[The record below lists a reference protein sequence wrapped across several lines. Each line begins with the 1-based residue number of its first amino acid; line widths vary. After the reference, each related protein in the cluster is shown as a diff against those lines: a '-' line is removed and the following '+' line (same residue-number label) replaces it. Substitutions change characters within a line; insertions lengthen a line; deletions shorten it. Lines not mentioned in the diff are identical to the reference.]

1 MILKKVELQGFKSF
15 ATRTVLE
22 FNKGITAIVGP
33 NGSGKSNI
41 ADAIRWVL
49 GSQSSKQLR
58 GGNMSDM
65 IFSGT
70 QYRRPVGFAE
80 VSLYF
85 DNSDKHLAVDFE
97 DVKITRRLYRSGES
111 DYSVNDKSCR
121 LKDIQMMFFDT
132 GVGKEGYSIIGQNEI
147 KDIVDSNSLE
157 RRGIFEEAAG
167 IMKYKQ
173 KKLEALRKL
182 SNTEENL
189 VRITDIIS
197 EIENQLEPLRLQAEK
212 AKEYLRVY
220 EILKVNEVGLYLN
233 NLQMYQKRIQKYEQD
248 IQVLSED
255 ILTRESELENIKQE
269 NRDSINIINRY
280 EEQEQNLKD
289 ELNTFLRD
297 LESQRHEIILCN
309 ERLSNADSELIKNG
323 KEIEEY
329 QLRENELSK
338 DYLTKEDRRKYLE
351 NQYTSYKEKL
361 DLLTAQAESITAS
374 LSGSEKILEGVKAS
388 LMRHIEET
396 SDSKLVLNNVINEKN
411 ALKTQLDMMDNDINK
426 KVLENDSILLAKQ
439 DNQSKNIAAKKQ
451 QEQLASRRDKS
462 KTEYA
467 LLQKR
472 MEQAESAERNLK
484 TNIEILQS
492 NYKLI
497 YDMEKQMHGYKQD
510 VKAVLENK
518 SLNGIVDVVA
528 KLMGTEE
535 IYNTAIEA
543 ALGGNIQ
550 NVVVEDEEAAKAAI
564 AFLKEN
570 KLGRVTFLPV
580 SSVRPNQFNK
590 DEEREILSYKG
601 VIDVAYK
608 LLEYDSKYENIAK
621 NLLGRILVVDTYD
634 NAVLI
639 ARKTQSRYKLV
650 TLTGEFFNTGGSIT
664 GGTQNVGKV
673 GLLGRHKQLDRLESE
688 IAAHKEK
695 LEQSVTQSR
704 SMSKQASELASDID
718 KTEQCIIEGNMLTA
732 KLESAI
738 SALDEAYKS
747 NTDALNATKNRKKE
761 LTDKYHGYDDKIAI
775 LNNQIDALSEQIEKD
790 KLKINEYEE
799 GHKEQSAK
807 RDNIYLDIS
816 DMKVS
821 VNSIEESLKNND
833 ESLIRIGFEKQALTV
848 KRNELIKRNEQLKE
862 IKADLQDKIQT
873 KSKNISN
880 PEKVEKEKN
889 KAIQELQNKRKKL
902 SQENEKY
909 IQNITDVNRD
919 IMLLSNKISSIEVN
933 KAKTDAEMTAM
944 KERMW
949 DEYNLT
955 HNEALQRHGEIENI
969 TEARKEIAEARN
981 IIKQLGPVN
990 IHSIEDYAKTNERY
1004 RFFTTQKEDIEKSK
1018 EDLYKTV
1025 NEMNTVMR
1033 KIFKEKFEII
1043 NDNFNEIFARLFEGG
1058 QAKLELTDQS
1068 DILECGIDII
1078 AQPPGKKLQNMMLL
1092 SGGEKA
1098 FTAIALVFAMLKLNP
1113 SPFCVFDEIDTSLD
1127 DNNVLK
1133 YCKYLNEHKS
1143 NTQFVLIT
1151 HRKGTMENA
1160 DTIYGVTM
1168 QEHGITKVVSMKI
1181 TE

>member
-981 IIKQLGPVN
+981 ITSSFRLNAYK
-990 IHSIEDYAKTNERY
+990 KTLSSQGTKEYSRY
-1004 RFFTTQKEDIEKSK
+1004 H
-1018 EDLYKTV
+1018 
-1025 NEMNTVMR
+1025 
-1033 KIFKEKFEII
+1033 
-1043 NDNFNEIFARLFEGG
+1043 
-1058 QAKLELTDQS
+1058 
-1068 DILECGIDII
+1068 
-1078 AQPPGKKLQNMMLL
+1078 
-1092 SGGEKA
+1092 
-1098 FTAIALVFAMLKLNP
+1098 P
-1113 SPFCVFDEIDTSLD
+1113 SCL
-1127 DNNVLK
+1127 
-1133 YCKYLNEHKS
+1133 
-1143 NTQFVLIT
+1143 
-1151 HRKGTMENA
+1151 
-1160 DTIYGVTM
+1160 
-1168 QEHGITKVVSMKI
+1168 
-1181 TE
+1181 

>member
-15 ATRTVLE
+15 ATRTVLD

-189 VRITDIIS
+189 VRITYIIS

-608 LLEYDSKYENIAK
+608 LLEYDSEYENIAK

-807 RDNIYLDIS
+807 RDNIYLEIS

>member
-1 MILKKVELQGFKSF
+1 
-15 ATRTVLE
+15 
-22 FNKGITAIVGP
+22 
-33 NGSGKSNI
+33 
-41 ADAIRWVL
+41 
-49 GSQSSKQLR
+49 
-58 GGNMSDM
+58 
-65 IFSGT
+65 
-70 QYRRPVGFAE
+70 
-80 VSLYF
+80 
-85 DNSDKHLAVDFE
+85 
-97 DVKITRRLYRSGES
+97 
-111 DYSVNDKSCR
+111 
-121 LKDIQMMFFDT
+121 
-132 GVGKEGYSIIGQNEI
+132 
-147 KDIVDSNSLE
+147 
-157 RRGIFEEAAG
+157 
-167 IMKYKQ
+167 
-173 KKLEALRKL
+173 
-182 SNTEENL
+182 
-189 VRITDIIS
+189 
-197 EIENQLEPLRLQAEK
+197 
-212 AKEYLRVY
+212 
-220 EILKVNEVGLYLN
+220 
-233 NLQMYQKRIQKYEQD
+233 
-248 IQVLSED
+248 
-255 ILTRESELENIKQE
+255 
-269 NRDSINIINRY
+269 
-280 EEQEQNLKD
+280 
-289 ELNTFLRD
+289 
-297 LESQRHEIILCN
+297 
-309 ERLSNADSELIKNG
+309 
-323 KEIEEY
+323 
-329 QLRENELSK
+329 
-338 DYLTKEDRRKYLE
+338 
-351 NQYTSYKEKL
+351 
-361 DLLTAQAESITAS
+361 
-374 LSGSEKILEGVKAS
+374 
-388 LMRHIEET
+388 
-396 SDSKLVLNNVINEKN
+396 
-411 ALKTQLDMMDNDINK
+411 
-426 KVLENDSILLAKQ
+426 
-439 DNQSKNIAAKKQ
+439 
-451 QEQLASRRDKS
+451 
-462 KTEYA
+462 
-467 LLQKR
+467 
-472 MEQAESAERNLK
+472 
-484 TNIEILQS
+484 
-492 NYKLI
+492 
-497 YDMEKQMHGYKQD
+497 MEKQMHGYKQD

>member
-1 MILKKVELQGFKSF
+1 
-15 ATRTVLE
+15 
-22 FNKGITAIVGP
+22 
-33 NGSGKSNI
+33 
-41 ADAIRWVL
+41 
-49 GSQSSKQLR
+49 
-58 GGNMSDM
+58 
-65 IFSGT
+65 
-70 QYRRPVGFAE
+70 
-80 VSLYF
+80 
-85 DNSDKHLAVDFE
+85 
-97 DVKITRRLYRSGES
+97 
-111 DYSVNDKSCR
+111 
-121 LKDIQMMFFDT
+121 
-132 GVGKEGYSIIGQNEI
+132 
-147 KDIVDSNSLE
+147 
-157 RRGIFEEAAG
+157 
-167 IMKYKQ
+167 
-173 KKLEALRKL
+173 
-182 SNTEENL
+182 
-189 VRITDIIS
+189 
-197 EIENQLEPLRLQAEK
+197 
-212 AKEYLRVY
+212 
-220 EILKVNEVGLYLN
+220 
-233 NLQMYQKRIQKYEQD
+233 
-248 IQVLSED
+248 
-255 ILTRESELENIKQE
+255 
-269 NRDSINIINRY
+269 
-280 EEQEQNLKD
+280 
-289 ELNTFLRD
+289 
-297 LESQRHEIILCN
+297 
-309 ERLSNADSELIKNG
+309 
-323 KEIEEY
+323 
-329 QLRENELSK
+329 
-338 DYLTKEDRRKYLE
+338 
-351 NQYTSYKEKL
+351 
-361 DLLTAQAESITAS
+361 
-374 LSGSEKILEGVKAS
+374 
-388 LMRHIEET
+388 
-396 SDSKLVLNNVINEKN
+396 
-411 ALKTQLDMMDNDINK
+411 
-426 KVLENDSILLAKQ
+426 
-439 DNQSKNIAAKKQ
+439 
-451 QEQLASRRDKS
+451 
-462 KTEYA
+462 
-467 LLQKR
+467 
-472 MEQAESAERNLK
+472 
-484 TNIEILQS
+484 
-492 NYKLI
+492 
-497 YDMEKQMHGYKQD
+497 
-510 VKAVLENK
+510 
-518 SLNGIVDVVA
+518 
-528 KLMGTEE
+528 
-535 IYNTAIEA
+535 
-543 ALGGNIQ
+543 
-550 NVVVEDEEAAKAAI
+550 
-564 AFLKEN
+564 
-570 KLGRVTFLPV
+570 
-580 SSVRPNQFNK
+580 
-590 DEEREILSYKG
+590 
-601 VIDVAYK
+601 
-608 LLEYDSKYENIAK
+608 
-621 NLLGRILVVDTYD
+621 
-634 NAVLI
+634 
-639 ARKTQSRYKLV
+639 
-650 TLTGEFFNTGGSIT
+650 
-664 GGTQNVGKV
+664 
-673 GLLGRHKQLDRLESE
+673 
-688 IAAHKEK
+688 
-695 LEQSVTQSR
+695 
-704 SMSKQASELASDID
+704 
-718 KTEQCIIEGNMLTA
+718 MLTA

>member
-718 KTEQCIIEGNMLTA
+718 KTEQCIIEGNMLIA

-738 SALDEAYKS
+738 SALDETYKN

>member
-1 MILKKVELQGFKSF
+1 
-15 ATRTVLE
+15 
-22 FNKGITAIVGP
+22 
-33 NGSGKSNI
+33 
-41 ADAIRWVL
+41 
-49 GSQSSKQLR
+49 
-58 GGNMSDM
+58 
-65 IFSGT
+65 
-70 QYRRPVGFAE
+70 
-80 VSLYF
+80 
-85 DNSDKHLAVDFE
+85 
-97 DVKITRRLYRSGES
+97 
-111 DYSVNDKSCR
+111 
-121 LKDIQMMFFDT
+121 
-132 GVGKEGYSIIGQNEI
+132 
-147 KDIVDSNSLE
+147 
-157 RRGIFEEAAG
+157 
-167 IMKYKQ
+167 
-173 KKLEALRKL
+173 
-182 SNTEENL
+182 
-189 VRITDIIS
+189 
-197 EIENQLEPLRLQAEK
+197 
-212 AKEYLRVY
+212 
-220 EILKVNEVGLYLN
+220 
-233 NLQMYQKRIQKYEQD
+233 
-248 IQVLSED
+248 
-255 ILTRESELENIKQE
+255 
-269 NRDSINIINRY
+269 
-280 EEQEQNLKD
+280 
-289 ELNTFLRD
+289 
-297 LESQRHEIILCN
+297 
-309 ERLSNADSELIKNG
+309 
-323 KEIEEY
+323 
-329 QLRENELSK
+329 
-338 DYLTKEDRRKYLE
+338 
-351 NQYTSYKEKL
+351 
-361 DLLTAQAESITAS
+361 
-374 LSGSEKILEGVKAS
+374 
-388 LMRHIEET
+388 
-396 SDSKLVLNNVINEKN
+396 
-411 ALKTQLDMMDNDINK
+411 
-426 KVLENDSILLAKQ
+426 
-439 DNQSKNIAAKKQ
+439 
-451 QEQLASRRDKS
+451 
-462 KTEYA
+462 
-467 LLQKR
+467 
-472 MEQAESAERNLK
+472 
-484 TNIEILQS
+484 
-492 NYKLI
+492 
-497 YDMEKQMHGYKQD
+497 
-510 VKAVLENK
+510 
-518 SLNGIVDVVA
+518 
-528 KLMGTEE
+528 
-535 IYNTAIEA
+535 
-543 ALGGNIQ
+543 
-550 NVVVEDEEAAKAAI
+550 
-564 AFLKEN
+564 
-570 KLGRVTFLPV
+570 VTFLPV

>member
-80 VSLYF
+80 VSLFF

>member
-1 MILKKVELQGFKSF
+1 
-15 ATRTVLE
+15 
-22 FNKGITAIVGP
+22 
-33 NGSGKSNI
+33 
-41 ADAIRWVL
+41 
-49 GSQSSKQLR
+49 
-58 GGNMSDM
+58 
-65 IFSGT
+65 
-70 QYRRPVGFAE
+70 
-80 VSLYF
+80 
-85 DNSDKHLAVDFE
+85 
-97 DVKITRRLYRSGES
+97 
-111 DYSVNDKSCR
+111 
-121 LKDIQMMFFDT
+121 
-132 GVGKEGYSIIGQNEI
+132 
-147 KDIVDSNSLE
+147 
-157 RRGIFEEAAG
+157 
-167 IMKYKQ
+167 
-173 KKLEALRKL
+173 
-182 SNTEENL
+182 
-189 VRITDIIS
+189 
-197 EIENQLEPLRLQAEK
+197 
-212 AKEYLRVY
+212 
-220 EILKVNEVGLYLN
+220 
-233 NLQMYQKRIQKYEQD
+233 
-248 IQVLSED
+248 
-255 ILTRESELENIKQE
+255 ENIKQE

-451 QEQLASRRDKS
+451 QEQLASRRDQS

-472 MEQAESAERNLK
+472 MEQAESVERNLK

>member
-695 LEQSVTQSR
+695 LEQSVAQSR

-1151 HRKGTMENA
+1151 HRKGTMENS

>member
-1004 RFFTTQKEDIEKSK
+1004 RFFTTQKRI
-1018 EDLYKTV
+1018 
-1025 NEMNTVMR
+1025 
-1033 KIFKEKFEII
+1033 
-1043 NDNFNEIFARLFEGG
+1043 
-1058 QAKLELTDQS
+1058 
-1068 DILECGIDII
+1068 
-1078 AQPPGKKLQNMMLL
+1078 
-1092 SGGEKA
+1092 
-1098 FTAIALVFAMLKLNP
+1098 
-1113 SPFCVFDEIDTSLD
+1113 
-1127 DNNVLK
+1127 
-1133 YCKYLNEHKS
+1133 
-1143 NTQFVLIT
+1143 
-1151 HRKGTMENA
+1151 
-1160 DTIYGVTM
+1160 
-1168 QEHGITKVVSMKI
+1168 
-1181 TE
+1181 

>member
-807 RDNIYLDIS
+807 RDNIYLYIS

>member
-49 GSQSSKQLR
+49 GSQSSRQLR
-58 GGNMSDM
+58 GGSMSDM

-80 VSLYF
+80 VSLFF
-85 DNSDKHLAVDFE
+85 DNKDKHLAVDFE

-111 DYSVNDKSCR
+111 EYSVNDKSCR

-182 SNTEENL
+182 TNTEENL
-189 VRITDIIS
+189 VRITDIIN
-197 EIENQLEPLRLQAEK
+197 EIENQLEPLRIQAEK

-233 NLQMYQKRIQKYEQD
+233 NLQMYQKRILKYEQD
-248 IQVLSED
+248 MQVLAED
-255 ILTRESELENIKQE
+255 IKARESELENIKQE

-289 ELNTFLRD
+289 ELNIFLRE
-297 LESQRHEIILCN
+297 LESIRHEIILCN
-309 ERLSNADSELIKNG
+309 ERLSNADSEQIKNS

-329 QLRENELSK
+329 HLRENELSK

-351 NQYTSYKEKL
+351 KQYASYKEKL
-361 DLLTAQAESITAS
+361 DLLTEQAESITAS

-411 ALKTQLDMMDNDINK
+411 ALKAQLDMLDNDINK
-426 KVLENDSILLAKQ
+426 TVLENDSILLAKQ
-439 DNQSKNIAAKKQ
+439 DNQSKSIAAGKQ
-451 QEQLASRRDKS
+451 KEQLVSKRDKS

-472 MEQAESAERNLK
+472 MEQAEASEHNLK

-528 KLMGTEE
+528 KLMETEE
-535 IYNTAIEA
+535 IYNTAVEA

-590 DEEREILSYKG
+590 EEEREILSFKG

-608 LLEYDSKYENIAK
+608 LLEYDSVYENIAK
-621 NLLGRILVVDTYD
+621 NLLGRIVVVDSYD

-650 TLTGEFFNTGGSIT
+650 TLTGEFLNTGGSIT

-673 GLLGRHKQLDRLESE
+673 GLLGRHKQLNRLESE

-695 LEQSVTQSR
+695 LEQSVAQSR
-704 SMSKQASELASDID
+704 SMSKQASELSSEID
-718 KTEQCIIEGNMLTA
+718 KTEQSIIESNMLIA

-738 SALDEAYKS
+738 NALDEAYKN
-747 NTDALNATKNRKKE
+747 NTDSMNAKKNKKKE

-775 LNNQIDALSEQIEKD
+775 LNDQINTLSEHIEKD
-790 KLKINEYEE
+790 KLKINQYEE

-807 RDNIYLDIS
+807 RENIYLDIS

-862 IKADLQDKIQT
+862 IKADLQEKIQT
-873 KSKNISN
+873 KSKTISN

-902 SQENEKY
+902 SAENEKY
-909 IQNITDVNRD
+909 IQNITDVNKD

-981 IIKQLGPVN
+981 VIKQLGPVN

-1025 NEMNTVMR
+1025 NEMNTVMK
-1033 KIFKEKFEII
+1033 KIFKEKFAVI
-1043 NDNFNEIFARLFEGG
+1043 NENFNEIFARLFEGG
-1058 QAKLELTDQS
+1058 QAKLELTDES
-1068 DILECGIDII
+1068 DILECGIEII

-1133 YCKYLNEHKS
+1133 YCNYLNEHKGK
-1143 NTQFVLIT
+1143 TQFVLIT
-1151 HRKGTMENA
+1151 HRKGTMENS